1 MRQEDAR
8 QRFGGGLF
16 VSEGGIVL
24 GHGKRFGILDP
35 WGSEF
40 VSEDGTH
47 FTDVESA
54 FLSDGGTMFVC
65 RSDGTTDTVS
75 GVPMKDSD
83 KLILPNSG
91 RNPKYISE
99 LEVVFPYIYPDAED
113 QIYTDELD
121 EKPYSDMAM
130 IGKEGGFEPLSGATL
145 GEYHADMERRLT
157 SLGLTGAF
165 PPYKVRDEMLDMLA
179 HRHKRNFFREWVES
193 HEWDGIARVRTW
205 FQDTFGATA
214 KVLKDPADESR
225 YLGDVAEAWFIG
237 GVRRMYEETKHE
249 IVPVLVGSQGIM
261 KGTAIQYTAGMD
273 QWYVECTEDV
283 NNTPKF
289 LDAVRGRV
297 IVELSE
303 GTQLRG
309 PDVEALKAFISKSE
323 DQFRKPYARYEETH
337 PRHFIMIASTN
348 LDNIF
353 TDITGN
359 RRFFPMYC
367 DPDKA
372 SREFSVDRTVG
383 QYDVEQVW
391 AEALAM
397 YRDGHRWYPSPELA
411 SLASRMQEFYT
422 QENSNVSVIED
433 WLDDPMNH
441 CTAVGTKVSK
451 AMIMEH
457 VFGVMPDTLPSKE
470 QETAY
475 RAWTNATKT
484 WRKVAA
490 PVRING
496 RSSRAYE
503 RVKSPDAPDED
514 PKRLKVV
521 DGASDGRDPVEMMRA
536 QAESD
541 GLRPGS
547 PFRPLGMT
555 PAMLDR
561 LLDLGW
567 VSYST
572 LGDGHKMWI
581 YLGDPDEDPDMDK

>member
-1 MRQEDAR
+1 MSQRAR
-8 QRFGGGLF
+8 DRFGGGLF

-35 WGSEF
+35 WGDEF
-40 VSEDGTH
+40 VSEDGVH
-47 FTDVESA
+47 YTDFVA
-54 FLSDGGTMFVC
+54 AYLSDGGTMYVV
-65 RSDGTTDTVS
+65 RPDGTAETVS
-75 GVPMKDSD
+75 GVPMKDTDRSV
-83 KLILPNSG
+83 LPNAG
-91 RNPKYISE
+91 KNPKYISE

-121 EKPYSDMAM
+121 EKPYIDMSM
-130 IGKEGGFEPLSGATL
+130 LGGDEGFKPLSDATL
-145 GEYHADMERRLT
+145 GEYHADMERRLGR
-157 SLGLTGAF
+157 LGMTGAF
-165 PPYKVRDEMLDMLA
+165 PVYKVRDEMLDMLA
-179 HRHKRNFFREWVES
+179 SRHKRNFFREWVES
-193 HEWDGIARVRTW
+193 HEWDGVPRVRTW

-214 KVLKDPADESR
+214 SVLKDPADEAR

-237 GVRRMYEETKHE
+237 GIRRMYAETKHE

-289 LDAVRGRV
+289 LEAVRGRIV
-297 IVELSE
+297 VELSE

-309 PDVEALKAFISKSE
+309 ADVEALKAFISKSE
-323 DQFRKPYARYEETH
+323 DQYRKPYARYEESH

-372 SREFSVDRTVG
+372 TREFSVDRTVG

-391 AEALAM
+391 AEALALF
-397 YRDGHRWYPSPELA
+397 REGHIWYPSPELA

-422 QENSNVSVIED
+422 QENSNVSVIEG
-433 WLDDPMNH
+433 WLDDPMNY
-441 CTAVGTKVSK
+441 CTAIGTRISK
-451 AMIMEH
+451 AMIMER
-457 VFGVMPDTLPSKE
+457 VFGVMPDSLPTKE

-475 RAWTNATKT
+475 RAWTNATKS

-496 RSSRAYE
+496 RSTRAYE
-503 RVKSPDAPDED
+503 RIRAPDAPDED

-521 DGASDGRDPVEMMRA
+521 DGTADGRDPVEAMRA
-536 QAESD
+536 LAESD
-541 GLRPGS
+541 GLTLGAV
-547 PFRPLGMT
+547 FRPRGLT
-555 PAMLDR
+555 PPMLDR
-561 LLDLGW
+561 LLELGW

-572 LGDGHKMWI
+572 LADGHKLWT
-581 YLGDPDEDPDMDK
+581 YLGDPDADPDKE